1 MKKLA
6 VFDFD
11 GTLTQRDSF
20 FVFLKKCFSFSKIIT
35 AAIFL
40 SPVLLFYKLK
50 LLNNDSAKQKVL
62 RFFLKG
68 ADEKTIQ
75 EKCNWFSKE
84 IIPQLISIRAKKKL
98 EEYAQ
103 QNFEIV
109 ILSASPEIYLK
120 QWCKLNTF
128 KCISTKLKTVNGKFT
143 GEYDGKNCRGAEKLI
158 RLQQEIQLKNY
169 GEIHAFGDSEDD
181 KIFMAVAHKQ
191 FFGRL

>member
-20 FVFLKKCFSFSKIIT
+20 FVFLKKTFSISKIIG
-35 AAIFL
+35 AAVFL
-40 SPVLLFYKLK
+40 SPVMLFYKLK

-62 RFFLKG
+62 RYFLKG
-68 ADEKTIQ
+68 VDEKIIQ

-84 IIPQLISIRAKKKL
+84 IIPQLISPGARKIL

-103 QNFEIV
+103 LNFEIV

-120 QWCKLNTF
+120 QWCELNNF
-128 KCISTKLKTVNGKFT
+128 KCISTKLKTLNGKFT

-158 RLQQEIQLKNY
+158 RLQNEIQLKNY
-169 GEIHAFGDSEDD
+169 EEIHAFGNSEDD
-181 KIFMAVAHKQ
+181 KIFMAVAHQQ
-191 FFGRL
+191 FFGEL